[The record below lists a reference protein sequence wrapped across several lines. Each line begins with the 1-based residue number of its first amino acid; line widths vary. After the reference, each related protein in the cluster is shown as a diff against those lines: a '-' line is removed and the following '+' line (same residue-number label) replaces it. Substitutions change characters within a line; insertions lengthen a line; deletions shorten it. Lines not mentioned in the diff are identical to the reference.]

1 MLRGLNG
8 YSHVSVQSRLFY
20 PHLNPLPEGEGGK
33 MPQGDLN
40 GYKLITYKDYAH
52 GIDQF

>member
-1 MLRGLNG
+1 
-8 YSHVSVQSRLFY
+8 
-20 PHLNPLPEGEGGK
+20 